1 MYPIHQHS
9 ETKPCAQGDIPDS
22 ASASEPNEEASV
34 TAHTTKEWSHTRSP
48 SLDRQFLLQLRRIL
62 PILFPRLLCREMGLL
77 VLHSLALVSRTF
89 LSIYIASLDGKIV
102 RTIVRRDAQHFALE
116 LAKWLL
122 IAVPAT
128 FINSAIRYLEGHLA
142 LSFRS
147 RLVEHTYELYLHKQT
162 YYRVLHMDSRLA
174 NPDQALTEDIAAFG
188 QSVAHLYSNLT
199 KPFLDVLLTT
209 GTLIQQA
216 KSKGANYKAPGLIA
230 GLVIYITAR
239 ILRASSP
246 RFGELVAEEAQR
258 KGYLRYVHSRLIA
271 NAEEVSFYRGHEVE
285 LALLKQ
291 SYNEVAEQVR
301 LILAKRMWYVMLEQF
316 LMKYLWSSSGLVMV
330 ALPVISATGYS
341 VTDSEEERD
350 RALSLPEEERV
361 SELTE
366 AFTTARNLLVS
377 GADAIERIMLSY
389 KEVAELAGYTARVH
403 DMLVVFD
410 EVQCGLYSRPGVQTG
425 GEVTGD
431 GIVGGETSE
440 GVGAHIRGTLEIKG
454 RVVDIETGIKCED
467 VPIITPTGDIIVP
480 SLSLEV
486 DEGMHLLITGP
497 NGCGKSSL
505 FRILGGLWPV
515 YRGILHKP
523 PPEQMFYIPQRPF
536 MAIGT
541 LRNQVIYPNSPA
553 AMEARGFG
561 DCDLDAIM
569 AIVDL
574 QNVVTREGGWD
585 AERDWKDV
593 LSGGEKQ
600 RMGMARMFYHRPT
613 YALLD
618 ECTSAVSIDV
628 EGKIFQAA
636 KDQGIS
642 LLSITHRPSLW
653 RFHTHLLRF
662 DGEGGWQLE
671 PLDSITR
678 MSLREEKLRLEA
690 ALAGVPWSQRRLREL
705 QCILGE
711 EEGMDADGVNEE
723 GKEEE
728 EEGVRHGEAAA
739 KLSHSSFWVFVLAKK
754 MSSYLTKIFLVSTDL
769 KCLTLL
775 QLDPIGST
783 SFLSFLKCG
792 EDGTGGRVSRS
803 WNTERTRIQQNKRK
817 ERERKRKTNSRCA
830 CR

>member
-1 MYPIHQHS
+1 MPMVALRSLTRPCSSWRRYPATHRALLLATAAYGLHRLLRNKRRAGGAGGES
-9 ETKPCAQGDIPDS
+9 TS
-22 ASASEPNEEASV
+22 TSEPNGKASG
-34 TAHTTKEWSHTRSP
+34 TAHATKEWSCTRSP
-48 SLDRQFLLQLRRIL
+48 SLDRQFLMQLRRIL
-62 PILFPRLLCREMGLL
+62 PILFPRFLCREMGLL

-89 LSIYIASLDGKIV
+89 LSIYIAALDGKIV
-102 RTIVRRDAQHFALE
+102 RTIVRRDAQRFALE

-147 RLVEHTYELYLHKQT
+147 RLVEHTYELYLHEQT

-209 GTLIQQA
+209 GALIQQA
-216 KSKGANYKAPGLIA
+216 KAKGASFKGPGLIA

-239 ILRASSP
+239 VLRASSP
-246 RFGELVAEEAQR
+246 RFGKLVAEEAQR

-285 LALLKQ
+285 LALLKK
-291 SYNEVAEQVR
+291 SYNEVAQQVR
-301 LILAKRMWYVMLEQF
+301 LVLAKRMWYVMLEQF

-341 VTDSEEERD
+341 ATDSEEERD

-361 SELTE
+361 SERTE
-366 AFTTARNLLVS
+366 DFTTARNLLIS
-377 GADAIERIMLSY
+377 GANAIERIMSSY

-403 DMLVVFD
+403 EMLVVFD
-410 EVQCGLYSRPGVQTG
+410 EVQRGLYRRPGIQTG
-425 GEVTGD
+425 IEDNGD
-431 GIVGGETSE
+431 GIGEGGTRER
-440 GVGAHIRGTLEIKG
+440 VGAHIRGTLKIKG
-454 RVVDIETGIKCED
+454 HVVDIETGIKCED
-467 VPIITPTGDIIVP
+467 VPIITPTGDIVVS
-480 SLSLEV
+480 SLSFEV
-486 DEGMHLLITGP
+486 EEGMHLLITGP

-515 YRGILHKP
+515 YSGILHKP

-574 QNVVTREGGWD
+574 QNVVIREGGWD

-600 RMGMARMFYHRPT
+600 RIGMARMFYHRPT

-653 RFHTHLLRF
+653 INETAER
-662 DGEGGWQLE
+662 GGKTPKAE
-671 PLDSITR
+671 PKAKTGRPTNWKS
-678 MSLREEKLRLEA
+678 
-690 ALAGVPWSQRRLREL
+690 G
-705 QCILGE
+705 
-711 EEGMDADGVNEE
+711 GM
-723 GKEEE
+723 
-728 EEGVRHGEAAA
+728 GVRRGCV
-739 KLSHSSFWVFVLAKK
+739 W
-754 MSSYLTKIFLVSTDL
+754 
-769 KCLTLL
+769 
-775 QLDPIGST
+775 
-783 SFLSFLKCG
+783 
-792 EDGTGGRVSRS
+792 
-803 WNTERTRIQQNKRK
+803 RTRWIQK
-817 ERERKRKTNSRCA
+817 ETLRWDKWKFGK
-830 CR
+830 